1 MPRIKYTNI
10 SDVIS
15 QIKSDIE
22 NDTNNLGKKKYIPDI
37 ITFCNSPDYL
47 NLLERGIVLRP
58 FQEIILKIFYRGSVG
73 NENIVL
79 TKKEIQTCKDNGLFD
94 GDRGDALNKYY
105 ESNIFREL
113 VLVWGRRAGK
123 DFVGSLIATYEA
135 MKLLEC
141 PGGDPYAVYGIS
153 SAATIN
159 ILTVATAKDQADTA
173 FKEIKDR
180 ILGSRYF
187 KDKMMPEGLET
198 SKIYLLT
205 QSDRIENKDLL
216 DRKLM
221 PKKGSILI
229 EVGHSNSD
237 SLLGKGVFV
246 LILDEVASYKKT
258 GGSSSGERI
267 YTSMSPSLN
276 TYKRVVKVLDANGN
290 EVLND
295 DGEPKTRIV
304 YDSKIISISSPR
316 GEDGIFYEIYKE
328 TPKVESRLACR
339 LPTWAVVPELT
350 EESLRETNSHMTEV
364 QFMMEFGAEFSGM
377 GGENF
382 FPRHCVEECFK
393 PGYKIEKMGK
403 AGVVYFA
410 HLDPATSSHN
420 YSLVIVHREMFFNK
434 KTSRNDFNIVVDH
447 IKHWHPTPDT
457 PINTEIIDDYI
468 IGLRK
473 KFYFGVVTYDIWN
486 SLASINKLRK
496 FGIPA
501 KCTHFSKKYKMTI
514 YDELYNLVISGRL
527 RIPPYALL
535 RDEMFNLQRKFIPPS
550 GYSVFP
556 KREGEVSTDDI
567 VDSLAGA
574 CYNSISFAVKKLPN
588 GQVIDMGIM
597 HGTNNRMWN
606 SMSGPIGYGSGQ
618 QVADKLERLHSWPNS
633 QRR

>member
-1 MPRIKYTNI
+1 MPRKQYIDI
-10 SDVIS
+10 SDLIT

-22 NDTNNLGKKKYIPDI
+22 TDTDDLNKKKYIPDI
-37 ITFCNSPDYL
+37 ITFCNHPDYL
-47 NLLERGIVLRP
+47 NLLERGITLRP

-73 NENIVL
+73 NELLTL
-79 TKKEIQTCKDNGLFD
+79 TKEEIKLCKDHGLLD
-94 GDRGDALNKYY
+94 GDRGDPLNKYY

-141 PGGDPYAVYGIS
+141 PGGDPYVIYGIS

-159 ILTVATAKDQADTA
+159 ILTVATARDQADTA

-187 KDKMMPEGLET
+187 KDKMLPEGLET

-205 QSDRIENKDLL
+205 PADRIENKDLVK
-216 DRKLM
+216 RKLM
-221 PKKGSILI
+221 SKKGSILI

-246 LILDEVASYKKT
+246 LILDEVASYKRS

-276 TYKRVVKVLDANGN
+276 TYKRVEKVLDKNGH
-290 EVLND
+290 EIIGE
-295 DGEPKTRIV
+295 DGEPTAKVV

-316 GEDGIFYEIYKE
+316 GEGGIFYDIYKE
-328 TPKVESRLACR
+328 APKVDSRLACR
-339 LPTWAVVPELT
+339 LPTWAVVKELT
-350 EESLRETNSHMTEV
+350 KDSLRETNRAMTEV

-382 FPRHCVEECFK
+382 FPRHFVEECFK
-393 PGYKIEKMGK
+393 PGLKVEKMGK
-403 AGVVYFA
+403 PGVVYFA

-434 KTSRNDFNIVVDH
+434 KTSRNDFNLIVDH
-447 IKHWHPTPDT
+447 IKHWHPSPDR
-457 PINTEIIDDYI
+457 PINTEIIDDYVL
-468 IGLRK
+468 GLRK
-473 KFYFGVVTYDIWN
+473 KFYFGVITYDIWN
-486 SLASINKLRK
+486 SIASINKLRK
-496 FGIPA
+496 VGIPA
-501 KCTHFSKKYKMTI
+501 KCTHYNKKYKMTI
-514 YDELYNLVISGRL
+514 YDELYGLVVSGRI
-527 RIPPYALL
+527 RIPPYVLL
-535 RDEMFNLQRKFIPPS
+535 RDEMFNLQRKFLPPS

-556 KREGEVSTDDI
+556 KKEGEVSTDDI
-567 VDSLAGA
+567 VDALAGA
-574 CYNSISFAVKKLPN
+574 CYNAISFSVKKLPN
-588 GQVIDMGIM
+588 GQVIDMGSM
-597 HGTNNRMWN
+597 NNVNNRMWN
-606 SMSGPIGYGSGQ
+606 SMSGPMGYGTGQ
-618 QVADKLERLHSWPNS
+618 QVSQKLERLNSWPNS

>member
-1 MPRIKYTNI
+1 MPRKQYTNI
-10 SDVIS
+10 SDFIS
-15 QIKSDIE
+15 QMKADIE
-22 NDTNNLGKKKYIPDI
+22 TDTNDTNEKNYIPDI

-47 NLLERGIVLRP
+47 NLSERGVSLRP

-73 NENIVL
+73 NEHLVL
-79 TKKEIQTCKDNGLFD
+79 TKEEIQRCKDHGLFD
-94 GDRGDALNKYY
+94 GDRGDPLNKYY
-105 ESNIFREL
+105 ESNTFREL

-141 PGGDPYAVYGIS
+141 QGGDPYAIYGIS
-153 SAATIN
+153 RAATIN

-187 KDKMMPEGLET
+187 KDKMVPEGLET

-205 QSDRIENKDLL
+205 PSDRIENKDLVKRRL
-216 DRKLM
+216 T

-276 TYKRVVKVLDANGN
+276 TYKRFEKVLDGEGREIIGEDN
-290 EVLND
+290 E
-295 DGEPKTRIV
+295 PITKIV

-316 GEDGIFYEIYKE
+316 GEDGIFYDLYKE
-328 TPKVESRLACR
+328 APKVESRLACR
-339 LPTWAVVPELT
+339 LPTWAVFEELT

-364 QFMMEFGAEFSGM
+364 QFMMEFGAEFSGL

-382 FPRHCVEECFK
+382 FPRHFVEECFA
-393 PGYKIEKMGK
+393 PGLKIEKMGK

-434 KTSRNDFNIVVDH
+434 KTSRNDFNIIVDH
-447 IKHWHPTPDT
+447 IKHWHPTPDR

-468 IGLRK
+468 ISLRK
-473 KFYFGVVTYDIWN
+473 KFYFGVITYDIWN
-486 SLASINKLRK
+486 STASINKLRK

-501 KCTHFSKKYKMTI
+501 KCTHYSKKYKMTI
-514 YDELYNLVISGRL
+514 YDELYNLVISGRV
-527 RIPPYALL
+527 RIPPYILL
-535 RDEMFNLQRKFIPPS
+535 RDEMFNLQRKFMPPS

-556 KREGEVSTDDI
+556 KKEGEVSTDD
-567 VDSLAGA
+567 VCDALAGA
-574 CYNSISFAVKKLPN
+574 SYNAISFAVKKLPN
-588 GQVIDMGIM
+588 GQVIDMGL
-597 HGTNNRMWN
+597 TSSSNNRMWN
-606 SMSGPIGYGSGQ
+606 SMSGPLGYGTGA
-618 QVADKLERLHSWPNS
+618 QVSQRLERLHSWPDS
-633 QRR
+633 KRR